1 MPAATGILDR
11 RTQIIWFID
20 DTNVYRVTIHKTF
33 EGNLTC
39 FPEEDHQILT
49 EHGFW
54 DLVQVREHFAQHET
68 LRVGCYVDGVL
79 EYHAIRGED
88 VTIATGEHDL
98 VEMHGRGVGHAAND
112 VSLVPTANHRML
124 LRVGPTNARGQWTQV
139 PAPALEVYS
148 AGAVLERGAD
158 DASVA
163 AQFTARFAQG
173 EAVVV
178 GGALPFQRA
187 LGITSADEVDAFL
200 ELYGRWFGAGASVD
214 ARTGALA
221 MAATRDRVRWA
232 GILTS

>member
-79 EYHAIRGED
+79 EYHAIRWED

-124 LRVGPTNARGQWTQV
+124 LRVGPTNARGRKCRLQRSRSTLQGPYWNA
-139 PAPALEVYS
+139 AP
-148 AGAVLERGAD
+148 
-158 DASVA
+158 
-163 AQFTARFAQG
+163 TT
-173 EAVVV
+173 
-178 GGALPFQRA
+178 PP
-187 LGITSADEVDAFL
+187 
-200 ELYGRWFGAGASVD
+200 
-214 ARTGALA
+214 
-221 MAATRDRVRWA
+221 
-232 GILTS
+232 